1 MPQPMRSYKQA
12 DHLKRIIARVDNKTC
27 HYAARYGASKCQHNS
42 NENQQS
48 DLAPAAPQLRG
59 VQQAEKGSGG
69 ENSPHFSEAPRNYR
83 VDVAAE
89 NRLLNQRGQKH
100 GEQHEEKG
108 GVAILKECL
117 DRKVFLGREQRRSKR
132 NYY

>member
-12 DHLKRIIARVDNKTC
+12 DHLKRIIACVDDKTC
-27 HYAARYGASKCQHNS
+27 HHSARNRPSEGQHNS

-69 ENSPHFSEAPRNYR
+69 ENSPHFSEAPRNYGI
-83 VDVAAE
+83 DVAAE
-89 NRLLNQRGQKH
+89 NRLLDHGGKKH
-100 GEQHEEKG
+100 GEQHEE
-108 GVAILKECL
+108 
-117 DRKVFLGREQRRSKR
+117 
-132 NYY
+132 

>member
-69 ENSPHFSEAPRNYR
+69 ENSPHFSKTPRDYG

-89 NRLLNQRGQKH
+89 NCLFDQWGKKH
-100 GEQHEEKG
+100 GDQHEEQSS
-108 GVAILKECL
+108 VAILKESL
-117 DRKVFLGREQRRSKR
+117 DRKIFLGRE
-132 NYY
+132 

>member
-12 DHLKRIIARVDNKTC
+12 DHLERIIARVDNKTC
-27 HYAARYGASKCQHNS
+27 HYTARYRASEGQHNS
-42 NENQQS
+42 NENQES

-69 ENSPHFSEAPRNYR
+69 ENSPHFPKAPRDYR

-89 NRLLNQRGQKH
+89 NRFFDQWRKKH
-100 GEQHEEKG
+100 GEQHEEKRR
-108 GVAILKECL
+108 VAILKESL
-117 DRKVFLGREQRRSKR
+117 DRKVFLGRR
-132 NYY
+132 